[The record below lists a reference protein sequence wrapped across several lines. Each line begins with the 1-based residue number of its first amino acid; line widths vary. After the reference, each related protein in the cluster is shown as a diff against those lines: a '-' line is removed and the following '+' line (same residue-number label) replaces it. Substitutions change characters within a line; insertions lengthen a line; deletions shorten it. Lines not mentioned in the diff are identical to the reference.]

1 MRTEFLSSSTSTS
14 ILKSWAISP
23 GPQNIFHTHKSFCLV
38 SSNSHHALSASP
50 PPVLSFSLPCH
61 LPSPLLASGSIKSYS
76 AFKLLSLSQA
86 KRPDFYRQKPSSP
99 STLILT
105 SLTRR
110 KTLSKSQVCRCTPD
124 FLSSLSLL
132 FFGCLFVLTNS
143 LEKTLEVAE
152 GQWELLFLQESFF
165 PLSQILCIPLLPK
178 LTYAT
183 QSIIRRLG
191 FVLRRK
197 RNWKREALMAPMES
211 FNCNSQHIFPVP

>member
-1 MRTEFLSSSTSTS
+1 MCVCIQTCVPGGQKRKSAPLNLELQVYLSCQAQMRTEFLSSSTSTS

-23 GPQNIFHTHKSFCLV
+23 GPQNIFHSHKSFCLV
-38 SSNSHHALSASP
+38 FSNSHQALSASP
-50 PPVLSFSLPCH
+50 PPILSFSLPCH

-86 KRPDFYRQKPSSP
+86 KCPDFYRQKPSSP

-132 FFGCLFVLTNS
+132 FFWLFV
-143 LEKTLEVAE
+143 
-152 GQWELLFLQESFF
+152 
-165 PLSQILCIPLLPK
+165 C
-178 LTYAT
+178 
-183 QSIIRRLG
+183 
-191 FVLRRK
+191 
-197 RNWKREALMAPMES
+197 
-211 FNCNSQHIFPVP
+211 FNK